1 MKAFWEIYVDDL
13 GAAERFYTEIVGL
26 QVVRRLAD
34 FLVLQTGPAKIHI
47 CCKTFAPEYLKDAEP
62 VQYLGSKVE
71 FCFEV
76 EDVAEVYARVQA
88 AGYPIF
94 EPIKEQDW
102 GKTDFR
108 VIDPNGAYIRI
119 TSPRI
124 RENKY
129 AHLEIQP
136 KGN

>member
-13 GAAERFYTEIVGL
+13 GATELFYTEIVGL
-26 QVVRRLAD
+26 QVIRRLED
-34 FLVLQTGPAKIHI
+34 FLVLQTGSAKIHI

-62 VQYLGSKVE
+62 IQNLGSKVE

-76 EDVAEVYARVQA
+76 EDVAEVYTRVQA
-88 AGYPIF
+88 VGYPIF

-108 VIDPNGAYIRI
+108 LIDPNGAYIRI

-129 AHLEIQP
+129 AYLEKQP